1 VILELY
7 LHTFR

>member
-7 LHTFR
+7 W